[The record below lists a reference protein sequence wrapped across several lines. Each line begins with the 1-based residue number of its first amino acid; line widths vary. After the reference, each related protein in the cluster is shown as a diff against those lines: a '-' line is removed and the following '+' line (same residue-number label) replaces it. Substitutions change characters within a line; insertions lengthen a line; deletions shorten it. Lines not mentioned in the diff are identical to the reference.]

1 MTPVVTSCPLLEIF
15 HCPAGVYFGIVG
27 LLVSF
32 QRYQGAHET
41 TSTTAAFLL
50 FETSPSFFG
59 AWLKHLTAVSMGT
72 GFTSPVGDTKYV
84 NHVQILNTVRM
95 HTYTYIPI
103 GHDLCNTYHT
113 ISLSKGFEN
122 EYLDV
127 SCSYLCV
134 IPMIVLFLVL
144 CENSIVQNIFIT
156 V

>member
-1 MTPVVTSCPLLEIF
+1 MLRAIGSRAL
-15 HCPAGVYFGIVG
+15 
-27 LLVSF
+27 S
-32 QRYQGAHET
+32 
-41 TSTTAAFLL
+41 
-50 FETSPSFFG
+50 
-59 AWLKHLTAVSMGT
+59 
-72 GFTSPVGDTKYV
+72 
-84 NHVQILNTVRM
+84 
-95 HTYTYIPI
+95 TYTI